1 MHRQNKFKSRIDMK
15 YKFYDLLTKE
25 KEVMVPLIVNSK
37 VVVLPYSHIGDSP
50 ARGGV
55 DLVYGEDTH
64 SDQVGVEDIV

>member
-15 YKFYDLLTKE
+15 YIVYDLTKE
-25 KEVMVPLIVNSK
+25 KEAMVPLIVNSK
-37 VVVLPYSHIGDSP
+37 VVVLPYSHVGDSP

-64 SDQVGVEDIV
+64 SDQVGVEDVV

>member
-1 MHRQNKFKSRIDMK
+1 MK
-15 YKFYDLLTKE
+15 YVYDLLTKE
-25 KEVMVPLIVNSK
+25 KEAMVPLIVNSK
-37 VVVLPYSHIGDSP
+37 VVVLPYSHVGNSP

>member
-1 MHRQNKFKSRIDMK
+1 MHRHKFKSRIDMK
-15 YKFYDLLTKE
+15 YIVYDLTKE
-25 KEVMVPLIVNSK
+25 KEAMVPLIVNSK
-37 VVVLPYSHIGDSP
+37 VVVLPYSHVGDSP